1 MKLLTAAA
9 ALLVAALGLTAP
21 AHAQK
26 DDVGLAAPGR
36 TVTFVTEADLRAIVL
51 AQGLTIESARPHG
64 DVSVQGRTAE
74 GLLFVLIGTACASD
88 GVTDCQGVLMQIR
101 YDSDKRVTLEN
112 VNRANVEY
120 ASVTTWWDQSAATV
134 GFTRY
139 VPIIGGGVTMQ
150 YLRQNLQTLF
160 DVEPLPRVI
169 VFP

>member
-1 MKLLTAAA
+1 MKSLAAA
-9 ALLVAALGLTAP
+9 IALFAATLGFATP
-21 AHAQK
+21 ALAQK

-36 TVTFVTEADLRAIVL
+36 TVTSVTEADLRAIVL
-51 AQGLTIESARPHG
+51 AQGLTIEMARPHG
-64 DVSVQGRTAE
+64 DISVQGRTAD

-88 GVTDCQGVLMQIR
+88 GVSDCQGVLMQIR

-112 VNRANVEY
+112 VNRANVDY
-120 ASVTTWWDQSAATV
+120 ASVTTWWDQSANTV

-160 DVEPLPRVI
+160 DVEPLPRAI

>member
-1 MKLLTAAA
+1 MKLLAAA
-9 ALLVAALGLTAP
+9 VALVVATFGLAAP

-26 DDVGLAAPGR
+26 DDVGLATPSR
-36 TVTFVTEADLRAIVL
+36 VVTFVTEADLRAIVL
-51 AQGLTIESARPHG
+51 AQGLTIETARPHG
-64 DVSVQGRTAE
+64 EVSVQGRTAE

-112 VNRANVEY
+112 VNRANVDY
-120 ASVTTWWDQSAATV
+120 ASVTTWWDQPANTV

-160 DVEPLPRVI
+160 DVEPLPRAI